1 MPEEN
6 KPEDVKDEFCNQP
19 IGPWIIGVVALSVM
33 SVFWVVMKR
42 DDILQGVGEVE
53 PPKVKLPIPGEPSFP
68 KGVIPAAMPVVQ
80 ADPNYKVAGITKATP
95 NGGMQ
100 LVANQTNTGFQ
111 DSLKYAVNA
120 IIPSVCDVHA
130 RHVVRTPVRR
140 QAVDAQNMQF
150 VPPFSGVIDKFI
162 ENKGFEN
169 IGAGIIVDERG
180 YVLTNSHV
188 TFEAT
193 DIVVTVFGTP
203 ARDYHADLVAQDP
216 NTDLAILKLRADGPF
231 PEATIGDSSFT
242 QIGDYV
248 IAVGSPFGIEQT
260 VTSGIV
266 SGIRKSVVIE
276 SVQYKNLFQ
285 TDTPINRGSSGGP
298 LVNLKGE
305 VIGVSTAIYAP
316 TGVFSG
322 TGFAI
327 PINDCKNFLSKN
339 LGKNYSFPVDKKGM
353 LAAPV
358 IDIQNVKRSPVPIR
372 FGLEVMPMDS
382 VIAQQFGLRDRQ
394 GVLVNRVMDGS
405 PADVAGIQRGDV
417 IISVAGI
424 TITDKDEIPKV
435 VANFR
440 AGENVNVRFLRN
452 GKIDE
457 VLVRLQ

>member
-1 MPEEN
+1 MPEDN
-6 KPEDVKDEFCNQP
+6 KPQDGKDEFCNQP
-19 IGPWIIGVVALSVM
+19 IGPWIIGVVALSIM

-42 DDILQGVGEVE
+42 DDILQGAAEVE

-68 KGVIPAAMPVVQ
+68 KGVIPAAMPVQ
-80 ADPNYKVAGITKATP
+80 TDQNYKVAALTKATP

-100 LVANQTNTGFQ
+100 LVANQTNVGFQ
-111 DSLKYAVNA
+111 DSLKFAVNA
-120 IIPSVCDVHA
+120 IIPSVCDIHA
-130 RHVVRTPVRR
+130 QRIVRSPAGRP
-140 QAVDAQNMQF
+140 AVDAQNMQF
-150 VPPFSGVIDKFI
+150 VPPFNGVIDKFI

-180 YVLTNSHV
+180 YVMTNSHV

-193 DIVVTVFGTP
+193 DIVVTVFGSP
-203 ARDYHADLVAQDP
+203 AKDYHADLVAQDP
-216 NTDLAILKLRADGPF
+216 KTDLALLKLRADGPF
-231 PEATIGDSSFT
+231 PEAMIGDSSFT

-248 IAVGSPFGIEQT
+248 VAVGSPFGIEQT

-266 SGIRKSVVIE
+266 SGIRKSIVIE
-276 SVQYKNLFQ
+276 GVQYKNLFQ

-305 VIGVSTAIYAP
+305 VIGVATAIYAP

-327 PINDCKNFLSKN
+327 PMNDCKDFLSRN
-339 LGKNYSFPVDKKGM
+339 LGKNYSFPVDQKGM
-353 LAAPV
+353 LAAQPV
-358 IDIQNVKRSPVPIR
+358 DIPNVKKAPVPIR

-382 VIAQQFGLRDRQ
+382 VIAKHFGLRDQQ
-394 GVLVNRVMDGS
+394 GVLVNRVMHGS
-405 PADVAGIQRGDV
+405 PAEDAGIQRGDV
-417 IISVAGI
+417 ILSVAGVK
-424 TITDKDEIPKV
+424 ITDKDEIPKV

-440 AGENVNVRFLRN
+440 AGENVNVKIQRN

-457 VLVRLQ
+457 ILVRLQ